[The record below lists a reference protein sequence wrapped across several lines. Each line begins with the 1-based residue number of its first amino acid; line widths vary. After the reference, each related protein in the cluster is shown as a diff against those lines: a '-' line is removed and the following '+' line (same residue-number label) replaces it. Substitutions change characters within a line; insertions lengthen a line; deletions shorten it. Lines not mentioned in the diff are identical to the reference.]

1 MTASTLKQ
9 VPTHALRGPAIT
21 FNGDPAV
28 VGADA
33 AMRYEPDAIV
43 AFGAGVITHFG
54 PASNIAAMLP
64 ADLIVTAC
72 GPDSLI
78 TAGFLDSHVHFPQT
92 PVVASHGTQLLDW
105 LKTYTFPMEER
116 FSDADFARRVA
127 KMFLRECLRNGIT
140 TSCVYATV
148 HPQSVD
154 VLFEEAERLGL
165 RLAAGKVLMDRNAPE
180 ALRDKAQSAYDD
192 SRALIIKWMGRG
204 RLMYAVTPRFAV
216 TSTPEQLS
224 AAGALCREFPEVYM
238 QTHIAENLDEIELVM
253 RLFPERKNYFDV
265 YDHYGL
271 CRPRAILAHGIHLN
285 EDELAC
291 AHRTGSAISHCPTSN
306 FFLGS
311 GCFDI
316 TRAIRQDRPVR
327 VGLGTDIG
335 GGTSFSIM
343 ATLNEAYKAA
353 QMNRQSLG
361 AAHAFYLATRGT
373 ARAMYIEDK
382 VGSLAPGIE
391 ADIVVLDR
399 KSTPLI
405 KYRMEF
411 AKDIYDALFVQMIL
425 GDDRV
430 VKQTYIAGVLRYD
443 RDAPEQF
450 T

>member
-1 MTASTLKQ
+1 MSQSLPSKTARN
-9 VPTHALRGPAIT
+9 V
-21 FNGDPAV
+21 
-28 VGADA
+28 
-33 AMRYEPDAIV
+33 
-43 AFGAGVITHFG
+43 
-54 PASNIAAMLP
+54 SNYL
-64 ADLIVTAC
+64 TT
-72 GPDSLI
+72 DS
-78 TAGFLDSHVHFPQT
+78 
-92 PVVASHGTQLLDW
+92 
-105 LKTYTFPMEER
+105 
-116 FSDADFARRVA
+116 
-127 KMFLRECLRNGIT
+127 
-140 TSCVYATV
+140 
-148 HPQSVD
+148 
-154 VLFEEAERLGL
+154 
-165 RLAAGKVLMDRNAPE
+165 
-180 ALRDKAQSAYDD
+180 
-192 SRALIIKWMGRG
+192 
-204 RLMYAVTPRFAV
+204 
-216 TSTPEQLS
+216 
-224 AAGALCREFPEVYM
+224 
-238 QTHIAENLDEIELVM
+238 
-253 RLFPERKNYFDV
+253 
-265 YDHYGL
+265 
-271 CRPRAILAHGIHLN
+271 
-285 EDELAC
+285 
-291 AHRTGSAISHCPTSN
+291 
-306 FFLGS
+306 LGS

-316 TRAIRQDRPVR
+316 TRAIRKDRPVR

-391 ADIVVLDR
+391 ADIVVLDM